1 MFETRNLKIK
11 KHYFQSNWSLTKIGK
26 KYKLTP
32 ERVRQ
37 ICNNLDTKTLLKE
50 VELKYGLKFKDSPKQ
65 LLEDVVMLSKQNRTK
80 EVVAK
85 RNYMIAYLKDEL
97 GLNLNK
103 IAILLNRDYSSI
115 YHSYQNSNE

>member
-1 MFETRNLKIK
+1 MEKRNNQIK
-11 KHYFQSNWSLTKIGK
+11 KYYFQSNWSLTKIGK

-50 VELKYGLKFKDSPKQ
+50 VAINYKYRFKDSPKK
-65 LLEDVVMLSKQNRTK
+65 LLEDIVKLSKQDRTK

-85 RNYMIAYLKDEL
+85 RNYMIAYLKNEL
-97 GLNLNK
+97 ELNLNK
-103 IAILLNRDYSSI
+103 IATLLNRDYSSVL
-115 YHSYQNSNE
+115 HSYKNYDG